1 VVEISL
7 ADVGLVFVLLV
18 LVAVGALVVFDTEPE
33 ITRIN
38 LTCPEANITIPQAVC
53 ICPENVYVQPAK
65 EKVYTSHF
73 QEIITGCAS
82 EKPYKANGWDCDR
95 ISKECSSRLQNAGY
109 PCHTQIGY
117 YFEDDGSR
125 TNHAWIE
132 CGNNDEYLII
142 ESTSGQI
149 VPPWEWERYKAK

>member
-1 VVEISL
+1 MGGI
-7 ADVGLVFVLLV
+7 LVIIFLIALGVS
-18 LVAVGALVVFDTEPE
+18 VACNEEQE

-38 LTCPEANITIPQAVC
+38 LTCPKANITIPQAVC
-53 ICPENVYVQPAK
+53 TCPENVVIQQV
-65 EKVYTSHF
+65 EQKVYTSHF

-95 ISKECSSRLQNAGY
+95 ISNECSSRLQNAGY
-109 PCHTQIGY
+109 PCHTQVGY
-117 YFEDDGSR
+117 YFAEDGSR

-149 VPPWEWERYKAK
+149 VSPWEWERYLAK